1 MSNTGFLYIVPT
13 PIGNLQDITQ
23 RAIQVLS
30 EVSAIA
36 CEDTRHSRVLLEHLG
51 IKKPTFSIHDHNES
65 QRIALVIERLE
76 KGESLA
82 LISDAGTP
90 LISDP
95 GYKIVHAC
103 REHSLPVIS
112 LPGPCAAITALAGSG
127 LPSDTFTFK
136 GFFPVKQQAKENV
149 THTLLTE
156 TATSIFYE
164 APRRILSTLSVL
176 AELLPTG
183 QSLVVAKEISKTF
196 ETYRYGSAK
205 KVYTWFAAEDVRQKG
220 EFVIL
225 ISPGLAQDE
234 ALPMAAKDL
243 LRLLYTEMPP
253 KKAAGVVATH
263 YGLKKNTLYQWALE
277 NLS

>member
-1 MSNTGFLYIVPT
+1 M
-13 PIGNLQDITQ
+13 
-23 RAIQVLS
+23 
-30 EVSAIA
+30 
-36 CEDTRHSRVLLEHLG
+36 
-51 IKKPTFSIHDHNES
+51 
-65 QRIALVIERLE
+65 
-76 KGESLA
+76 
-82 LISDAGTP
+82 
-90 LISDP
+90 
-95 GYKIVHAC
+95 
-103 REHSLPVIS
+103 
-112 LPGPCAAITALAGSG
+112 
-127 LPSDTFTFK
+127 
-136 GFFPVKQQAKENV
+136 
-149 THTLLTE
+149 LTE

-205 KVYTWFAAEDVRQKG
+205 EVYTWFAAEDVRQKG

-253 KKAAGVVATH
+253 KKASGVVATH